1 MSTVST
7 EATSASAQLP
17 GIRGVSKVAA
27 GTYKLEPAHTQ
38 VLFTFN
44 HLGFTD
50 YTGQFVQPSGSLT
63 IEPGRLRERLQCSR
77 PRARQRLVKQ
87 AARRRCEIVL
97 GSARLLVLGGVIF
110 C

>member
-1 MSTVST
+1 MS
-7 EATSASAQLP
+7 ENRF
-17 GIRGVSKVAA
+17 ISKRRARSKHRQEECGPEVPHE
-27 GTYKLEPAHTQ
+27 L
-38 VLFTFN
+38 
-44 HLGFTD
+44 
-50 YTGQFVQPSGSLT
+50 
-63 IEPGRLRERLQCSR
+63 RLRERLQCSR